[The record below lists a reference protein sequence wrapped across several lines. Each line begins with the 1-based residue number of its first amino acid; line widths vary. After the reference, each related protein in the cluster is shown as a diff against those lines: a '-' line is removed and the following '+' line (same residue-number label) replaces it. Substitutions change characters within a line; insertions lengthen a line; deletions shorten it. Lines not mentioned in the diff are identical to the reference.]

1 MQPTRDSLRG
11 IELFK
16 ELSADDLATL
26 AERCRW
32 RRYDAHEQII
42 HHLDKSRDVYFI
54 VEGEVRAITYSLD
67 GKEVTFRDIAAGDM
81 FGEFAAI
88 DGEPRAANIVAIKP
102 SFVAAMS
109 DGCFWEVL
117 QRYPSTAAFTM
128 RRLTHQIRALT
139 ERVFEFSTLA
149 VKNRIHAE
157 LLRLARDH
165 MTDDVTAVIRPAP
178 KHMEIASR
186 ISTHREAVTRE
197 MNELARAGLLQ
208 RGEGCLVIN
217 EVPRLA
223 QLVEEVLGEQFFL
236 FESETEKEELPR

>member
-1 MQPTRDSLRG
+1 MELTKASLRG
-11 IELFK
+11 IALFK
-16 ELSADDLATL
+16 DLPAADLEAL

-42 HHLDKSRDVYFI
+42 HHQDQSRDVYFI

-67 GKEVTFRDIAAGDM
+67 GKEVTYRDIPAGEM

-88 DGEPRAANIVAIKP
+88 DGRPRAANVVAIKR
-102 SFVAAMS
+102 SYIASMTDS
-109 DGCFWEVL
+109 CFWDVL
-117 QRYPSTAAFTM
+117 EQHPSTCAFTLK
-128 RRLTHQIRALT
+128 RLTRQLRDLT
-139 ERVFEFSTLA
+139 ERVFEFSALA

-165 MTDDVTAVIRPAP
+165 MTDDDTATIKPAP

-197 MNELARAGLLQ
+197 LNALARSGMVARRQGA
-208 RGEGCLVIN
+208 LVIN
-217 EVPRLA
+217 DVSGLA
-223 QLVEEVLGEQFFL
+223 QMVEEVLGDQ
-236 FESETEKEELPR
+236 TP